1 MEIKKAR
8 KKDAR
13 KISILR
19 RKTLREIN
27 KNDYPK
33 VFVQFLINENST
45 QGIIKK
51 MKDREMFCAWEGN
64 TLLGTI
70 DLAGNKIAGL
80 FIKSSEI
87 GKGIGAQLMDFI
99 ENYARSKKIKQVR
112 LYSTKSALNFY
123 KKKGYRLSPSGY
135 WVLGKSRVKDRIM
148 KKRLSSAA

>member
-1 MEIKKAR
+1 MKILKAR

-45 QGIIKK
+45 QGIINK

-64 TLLGTI
+64 NLFGTV
-70 DLAGNKIAGL
+70 DLAGDKIGGL
-80 FIKSSEI
+80 FIKSSEV
-87 GKGIGAQLMDFI
+87 GKGIGTKLMDFI
-99 ENYARSKKIKQVR
+99 ENYARSKRIKKVR
-112 LYSTKSALNFY
+112 LYSTKSAFSFY
-123 KKKGYRLSPSGY
+123 KNKGYNLSPSGY
-135 WVLGKSRVKDRIM
+135 WILGKSKVKDRVM
-148 KKRLSSAA
+148 RKKLK

>member
-1 MEIKKAR
+1 MKIRKAT

-33 VFVQFLINENST
+33 VFVQFLIKENST
-45 QGIIKK
+45 QGIINK
-51 MKDREMFCAWEGN
+51 MRDSDMFCAWEGN

-70 DLAGNKIAGL
+70 ELIGNKIKGL
-80 FIKSSEI
+80 FIKTSEI

-99 ENYARSKKIKQVR
+99 ENYAHSKKIKQVR
-112 LYSTKSALNFY
+112 LYSTKSALSFY
-123 KKKGYRLSPSGY
+123 KKKGYHLIPSRY
-135 WVLGKSRVKDRIM
+135 WVLGKSKVKDRVM
-148 KKRLSSAA
+148 RKRLR